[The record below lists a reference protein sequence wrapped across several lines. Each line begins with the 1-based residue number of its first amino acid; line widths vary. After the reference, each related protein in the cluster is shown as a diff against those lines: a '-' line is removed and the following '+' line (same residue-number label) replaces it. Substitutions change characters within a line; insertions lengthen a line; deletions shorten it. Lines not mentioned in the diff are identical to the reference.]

1 MKKRAGWTAST
12 VLGSIVAVLFAT
24 ANVVQAGDKP
34 GDQADVAP
42 AVVLHMQ
49 TAFNP
54 NLPGAGEAVR
64 TFTKT
69 LKHMSGG
76 ALGLKLIEPGHIAPT
91 RDMLDAIISGDLE
104 AAFTWAG
111 YSAAK
116 SPVLG
121 LFGTV
126 PFGPSAEEMT
136 SWILDGDG
144 GKIHRDAYDKFG
156 VMGVPC
162 GVQGAKGGG
171 WFRTDLNT
179 VEDFKDTRLRY
190 GRLSGEVISRM
201 GATLVPLP
209 AGEFFYQLQQ
219 GKVDGGEMSTPAMD
233 AALGFD
239 KLGLP
244 YYMPGW
250 QQPSSVLDFLMR
262 RDKWEQIPAPLRA
275 QIETA
280 CRANIAWT
288 LSRAP
293 HIQALA
299 LEKLKASGVVIKQW
313 SPELMDAFRK
323 NTDIVLKERAADDI
337 DFAGAWSNQKAFV
350 AQGVSWRTMSRL
362 P

>member
-1 MKKRAGWTAST
+1 MKRWAALAAGAMFGATFAVFSAST
-12 VLGSIVAVLFAT
+12 GLAKDGEQPDI
-24 ANVVQAGDKP
+24 
-34 GDQADVAP
+34 AP
-42 AVVLHMQ
+42 ALTLHMQ

-64 TFTKT
+64 TFTKS
-69 LKHMSGG
+69 LKHMAGG
-76 ALGLKLIEPGHIAPT
+76 ALGMKIIEPGRIAPT
-91 RDMLDAIISGDLE
+91 REMLDAIVAGDLE

-111 YSAAK
+111 FAAAK
-116 SPVLG
+116 SPVFG
-121 LFGTV
+121 LFGTS
-126 PFGPSAEEMT
+126 PEEMT

-144 GKIHRDAYDKFG
+144 GKIHHEAYDKLG
-156 VMGVPC
+156 VMGIPC
-162 GVQGAKGGG
+162 GVQGPKGGG
-171 WFRTDLNT
+171 WFRAELNT
-179 VEDFKDTRLRY
+179 VADFQGARLRY
-190 GRLSGEVISRM
+190 GRLSGDVIAHM

-209 AGEFFYQLQQ
+209 AGDFFYQLQQ

-250 QQPSSVLDFLMR
+250 QQPSAVIDFLMR
-262 RDKWEQIPAPLRA
+262 RDKWDQIPAPLRA
-275 QIETA
+275 QIDTA

-299 LEKLKASGVVIKQW
+299 LDKLKASGVVIKQW
-313 SPELMDAFRK
+313 SPELMDAFRS
-323 NTDIVLKERAADDI
+323 NTDAVLKERAANDP
-337 DFAGAWSNQKAFV
+337 DFAAAWANQKAFV
-350 AQGVSWRTMSRL
+350 AQGTTWRTMSRL